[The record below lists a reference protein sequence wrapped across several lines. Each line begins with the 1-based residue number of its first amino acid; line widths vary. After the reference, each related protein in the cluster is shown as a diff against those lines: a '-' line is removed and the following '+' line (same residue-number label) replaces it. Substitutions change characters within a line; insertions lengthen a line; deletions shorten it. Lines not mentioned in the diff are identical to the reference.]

1 MNETLTVIVVKVQ
14 LRKKRAIEKALVF
27 REYLSNPEYNVSRN
41 MDSKSHSDEGSGGN
55 EENIIGQWRKG
66 HSFYYKLT
74 KNLDELSC
82 SSVLWKVEIVSN
94 EIEHLAEEISKQ
106 STEMVAYFLWM
117 TIKNTR

>member
-55 EENIIGQWRKG
+55 EEI
-66 HSFYYKLT
+66 L
-74 KNLDELSC
+74 LDNGGKATL
-82 SSVLWKVEIVSN
+82 
-94 EIEHLAEEISKQ
+94 
-106 STEMVAYFLWM
+106 F
-117 TIKNTR
+117 TIN